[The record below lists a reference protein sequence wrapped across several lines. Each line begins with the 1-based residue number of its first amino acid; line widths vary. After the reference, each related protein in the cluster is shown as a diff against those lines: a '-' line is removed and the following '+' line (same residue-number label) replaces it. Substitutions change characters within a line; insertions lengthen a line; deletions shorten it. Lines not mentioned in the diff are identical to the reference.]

1 MNLRLASLFLVALNT
16 IETCSAYSFAE
27 DVKASVPTKTVRR
40 LEVEGV
46 HCECEGTELVC
57 MEEGDHNMT
66 DTSVAEAREGE
77 HHEEDCIC
85 TEDGELVC
93 EDHHDDEE
101 HHHGEEQCHCDG
113 DAIHCE
119 DEALEAACHCHGSDV
134 HCDDDEDDMEPDGD
148 GAFGATASLAA
159 VAGVMAVALL

>member
-1 MNLRLASLFLVALNT
+1 MNLRLASLLLVAL
-16 IETCSAYSFAE
+16 ETCSAYSFAE
-27 DVKASVPTKTVRR
+27 DVKASVTTKTIRF
-40 LEVEGV
+40 LEVEGA

-57 MEEGDHNMT
+57 IEGDHDHNMT
-66 DTSVAEAREGE
+66 DTDVAEARQGE

-101 HHHGEEQCHCDG
+101 HHDGEEQCHCDG
-113 DAIHCE
+113 DAVHCD
-119 DEALEAACHCHGSDV
+119 DEALEADCHCHGNEV
-134 HCDDDEDDMEPDGD
+134 HCDFHDDETGGD
-148 GAFGATASLAA
+148 GAFGASASLAA